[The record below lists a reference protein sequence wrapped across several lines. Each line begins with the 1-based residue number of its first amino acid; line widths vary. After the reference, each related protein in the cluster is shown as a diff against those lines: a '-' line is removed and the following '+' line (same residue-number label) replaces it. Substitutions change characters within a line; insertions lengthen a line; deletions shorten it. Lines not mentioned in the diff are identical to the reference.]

1 MVKVGFTEQVAIEQ
15 RLVGG
20 EGVGHVGIWRT
31 TCSKEREPQNVLK
44 QALFSLWAEL
54 QAQGGWSRTS
64 KNTESDA
71 IMDRGVWRGYGLLRT
86 WSDSL
91 RTLAL
96 TQRKMGNF

>member
-1 MVKVGFTEQVAIEQ
+1 MVKVGFTEQAAIEQ

-31 TCSKEREPQNVLK
+31 TCSKERELQKV
-44 QALFSLWAEL
+44 SLWAEL
-54 QAQGGWSRTS
+54 LAQGGWSRTS
-64 KNTESDA
+64 KNTERDA
-71 IMDRGVWRGYGLLRT
+71 VMDRGVWRGYGLLRT
-86 WSDSL
+86 WSGSL